1 MKKYLFFALLS
12 MILASCSDDD
22 DKIIDI
28 VDMDKLTG
36 EWVYDNPDEKLWEIM
51 SFTGSGVFYYSNDWD
66 TWQIAN
72 DRVDG
77 RYTVNG
83 NSANLQYKL
92 EGMAMNVDME
102 FKRLGDYDFVALFK
116 DTGKTFTYSRL
127 LKKINLKAAGET
139 VTPDYSSMVS
149 DEITAFAS
157 HDREVAE
164 VDRTTGEITAKG
176 AGRTYINLIT
186 SKGTAVVEVMVYNSD
201 DPFGDYTWAMGKTL
215 REIQAHLG
223 YGKQSDAKE
232 EHTGVQYTS
241 KNLAVRTET
250 YFTGTT
256 DDDHIWTVNLVLSNY
271 LTDSAIKTILESK
284 YTKFTT
290 TKDGSI
296 GYIASDNKT
305 FVMYNPTD
313 RTITIFQDVEW
324 PVLNNYFGKTAQE
337 VRERM
342 ENNGHTFVDSYD
354 TYSVNGS
361 DGYLLTSGGTKIW
374 AVEVVFNEE
383 NVVSTYIEYLQST
396 VTESAIKAYFAD
408 LGLVEATNET
418 PKGGGFTYYNT
429 SRTLK
434 VEYMV
439 KLKGLQFTDMTRPIF
454 VTPVVPLWDDYTKD
468 IGKTLKA
475 IKSSRSDTPMLAEG
489 SELWYLLDHEYV
501 RWLIYTANEVT
512 GKVNFITLM
521 LNAGETNEIVAFLG
535 SQYTVFEKGT
545 YADGSQYAWIN
556 GPTIDEATVG
566 IIYTPANSTV
576 SYQLIKN

>member
-271 LTDSAIKTILESK
+271 LTDSAIQSILESK

-342 ENNGHTFVDSYD
+342 ENNGHTFVESYD
-354 TYSVNGS
+354 IFSNDGS
-361 DGYLLTSGGTKIW
+361 DGYLLSSGNTKIS
-374 AVEVVFNEE
+374 AVEFIYNED
-383 NVVSTYIEYLQST
+383 NVVSSYME
-396 VTESAIKAYFAD
+396 YFAD
-408 LGLVEATNET
+408 GVTDREILLYLDELGLVEAENET
-418 PKGGGFTYYNT
+418 PIGRGMTFYNQ

-434 VEYMV
+434 VEYI
-439 KLKGLQFTDMTRPIF
+439 LLYNALLFTDNLRTPFIRLFTGAYWKTLGMTR
-454 VTPVVPLWDDYTKD
+454 
-468 IGKTLKA
+468 
-475 IKSSRSDTPMLAEG
+475 
-489 SELWYLLDHEYV
+489 SELEAKYGKPNKEQDGVLQYDLYSYSVYLYYMNITLDSS
-501 RWLIYTANEVT
+501 
-512 GKVNFITLM
+512 GKVNLVNVFLMSSMATPTLVK
-521 LNAGETNEIVAFLG
+521 EQLG
-535 SQYTVFEKGT
+535 RQYTLYEEVNG
-545 YADGSQYAWIN
+545 DN
-556 GPTIDEATVG
+556 GPMYRYHNGKTKSDATLLTTYYSDYGV
-566 IIYTPANSTV
+566 IVYKKP
-576 SYQLIKN
+576 